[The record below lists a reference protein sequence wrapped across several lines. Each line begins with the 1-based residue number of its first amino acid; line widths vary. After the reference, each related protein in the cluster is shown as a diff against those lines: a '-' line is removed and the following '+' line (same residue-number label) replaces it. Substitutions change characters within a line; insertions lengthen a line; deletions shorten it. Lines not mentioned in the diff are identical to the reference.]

1 MASRKKA
8 PDHSTIVR
16 FGSGFLDEG
25 CEDCFY
31 QTKHRLERGVDAG
44 AIFKAD
50 EKNAAST

>member
-1 MASRKKA
+1 MVSRKKA

-16 FGSGFLDEG
+16 FGSGFPDEG

-31 QTKHRLERGVDAG
+31 QKVHRLERGVDAG

-50 EKNAAST
+50 EKNAVST

>member
-1 MASRKKA
+1 MVRRKKA

-16 FGSGFLDEG
+16 FSSGFPDEG

-31 QTKHRLERGVDAG
+31 QTVHRLERSVDAG

-50 EKNAAST
+50 EGKAGF